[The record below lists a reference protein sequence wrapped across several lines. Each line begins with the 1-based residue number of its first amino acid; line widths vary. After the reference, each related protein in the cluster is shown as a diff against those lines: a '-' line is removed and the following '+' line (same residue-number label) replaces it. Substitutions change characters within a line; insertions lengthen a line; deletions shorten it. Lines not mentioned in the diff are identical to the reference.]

1 MRSVTRLLA
10 AALFVATVIPGS
22 TFARPH
28 PPLPSLAVQGD
39 AGTVALALD
48 SLRIE
53 VLIRGHLARTT
64 YELTYRNSLA
74 TDIDGDFT
82 FPLPPGAETSD
93 LALQFNGRWR
103 HAVAVERVQARA
115 VYEQTVHR
123 RVDPALAEWS
133 AAGNVFRFRVY
144 PIPANGT
151 KSVRL
156 SYDQELTNA
165 PYELDLHYGVKL
177 AAFDLTIDSEDA
189 RVDAEDLG
197 VRRTVDGWSAHAR
210 NALLD
215 GVVRATRAEA
225 ELALTAWSAED
236 KQWYASAPIHIRS
249 SAPSVAP
256 ASRLVLLVDASASAA
271 QRDARKLDAF
281 VDAFVAQ
288 QQRGA
293 AITIVPFHIAVEPAL
308 HADAA
313 SVARTIDDLPAA
325 GATDL
330 AALLDRLPAIVQS
343 DPAARIV
350 LITDGINSFGDS
362 RRLARA
368 VDAAAKLHMPLTVV
382 NASAT
387 ADEHFLGRLARATGG
402 WSLDLAH
409 VDAAEAAAIAM
420 RQPLRVDLAAGFPAL
435 RDVEPASLLAMADVD
450 ATVNARSRERIFAF
464 PLITTFAR
472 HEIPVR
478 ELRSPEEQDLVRR
491 AWARARLRALLD
503 RDAPAAEVLAH
514 GRAFTQLTPRTSL
527 LVLDSWQAYE
537 RNGLPLPAD
546 LREERDAEEA
556 RSRAQVKVNEERFR
570 AQQKAVLVAM
580 RPQRTTAV
588 WWVAGTASVD
598 GTPLPGV
605 AITMSEPPSTTRTA
619 VTDVRGQYF
628 LATDAAPRSFTIK
641 AEMEVFRT
649 EMRQFP
655 HGAPKGTII
664 DFAMHFVAIAEAI
677 TVTASAPAVLETTQV
692 ASNLT
697 RTEVAPLEERLL
709 GAVSGGSRD
718 DDEDDELSKEAVAQ
732 RIDSVQKVV
741 AKLRSLSSIDERFRY
756 YLAARAAA
764 GNEKLFHAEVALA
777 VREDAPELAVRLLTE
792 LAEAWPDDPATLRIL
807 GRVLDGWGRGDL
819 AQLLFARAYELAPD
833 EQQTMREIALLDAKE
848 QRGADVRIDA
858 KAELQVELMWDSN
871 FTDVDLHVTE
881 PDGEEVFYQ
890 HMRSKE
896 GGALDHD
903 ITNGFGP
910 ETYTIPR
917 MARGDYRISLH
928 YFRPDRTRASLE
940 TLAHVIVYVDGR
952 REDHFVTLTAHD
964 DDRLV
969 ATVRR

>member
-1 MRSVTRLLA
+1 MRFVTRLLA

-22 TFARPH
+22 TFAKPH

-39 AGTVALALD
+39 DGTVALALD
-48 SLRIE
+48 ALRIE

-82 FPLPPGAETSD
+82 FPLPPGAETTD
-93 LALQFNGRWR
+93 LALQFNGKWR

-115 VYEQTVHR
+115 AYEQTVHR
-123 RVDPALAEWS
+123 RLDPALAEWS
-133 AAGNVFRFRVY
+133 ASGNVFRFRVY

-156 SYDQELTNA
+156 SYDQELTSA

-177 AAFDLTIDSEDA
+177 AAFDLTIDSDDA
-189 RVDAEDLG
+189 RIDSDRLG
-197 VRRTVDGWSAHAR
+197 LRRTSDGWSAHVR
-210 NALLD
+210 DALLD
-215 GVVRATRAEA
+215 GSVRATRADA
-225 ELALTAWSAED
+225 ELALTAWSPDD

-249 SAPSVAP
+249 SAPAVAP
-256 ASRLVLLVDASASAA
+256 ASRLVLLVDSSASAA

-281 VDAFVAQ
+281 VEAFVAQ

-293 AITIVPFHIAVEPAL
+293 GITIVPFHIASEAPL
-308 HADAA
+308 HTDAA

-330 AALLDRLPAIVQS
+330 AALLERLPQIVQS
-343 DPAARIV
+343 DPTARIL
-350 LITDGINSFGDS
+350 LITDGINSLGDS

-368 VDAAAKLHMPLTVV
+368 VDVAAKLRVPLTVV

-387 ADEHFLGRLARATGG
+387 ADDHFLGSLARATGG

-409 VDAAEAAAIAM
+409 VDAAEAASNAM
-420 RQPLRVDLAAGFPAL
+420 RQPVRVDLGGGFPAL
-435 RDVEPASLLAMADVD
+435 RDVEPASLLAMDDLD
-450 ATVNARSRERIFAF
+450 ATVNARSPERIFAF

-472 HEIPVR
+472 HEVPVR
-478 ELRSPEEQDLVRR
+478 ELRTTAEQDLVRR

-537 RNGLPLPAD
+537 QYGIPLSPE

-556 RSRAQVKVNEERFR
+556 RARAQAKLYEQSKHARQQAFLRAALPKV
-570 AQQKAVLVAM
+570 
-580 RPQRTTAV
+580 PDAV
-588 WWVAGTASVD
+588 WYVQGIASFD
-598 GTPLPGV
+598 DTPLPGATISL
-605 AITMSEPPSTTRTA
+605 AIPDTEILRTVTAANGRYLFVRNRVPPSFTLTAELDGFAAETR
-619 VTDVRGQYF
+619 
-628 LATDAAPRSFTIK
+628 
-641 AEMEVFRT
+641 E
-649 EMRQFP
+649 FP

-664 DFAMHFVAIAEAI
+664 NFPMRIVAVAESI
-677 TVTASAPAVLETTQV
+677 SVTASAPAMLETAEV

-697 RTEVAPLEERLL
+697 SGTPLAERLL
-709 GAVSGGSRD
+709 GPNDSD
-718 DDEDDELSKEAVAQ
+718 DDDVLSKEAVAK

-741 AKLRSLSSIDERFRY
+741 AKLRSLSSTADRFRY

-764 GNEKLFHAEVALA
+764 GSEKLFHAEAALA
-777 VREDAPELAVRLLTE
+777 IRDDSPELAVRLLTD
-792 LAEAWPDDPATLRIL
+792 LAEAWPDDAATLRLI

-819 AQLLFARAYELAPD
+819 ARLLFERAHEIAPNEEQTARELA
-833 EQQTMREIALLDAKE
+833 LLEAKE
-848 QRGADVRIDA
+848 QRGADMRIDA

-881 PDGEEVFYQ
+881 PGGEEVYFQ
-890 HMRSKE
+890 HMSSRE
-896 GGALDHD
+896 GGQLDHD
-903 ITNGFGP
+903 ITTGFGP

-917 MARGDYRISLH
+917 MARGDYKISLH
-928 YFRPDRTRASLE
+928 YFRPDNTRASLE

-964 DDRLV
+964 DDRAV